1 MFEYVRDTNSAMD
14 AGDFL
19 AGNAVAALEFLRRFD
34 SIFDVLKPSAK
45 EGGLSDAEIDGLIAE
60 RTAAKK
66 ARDFARADQIRAE
79 LADQGVILEDTK
91 EGVRWKRS

>member
-1 MFEYVRDTNSAMD
+1 MD
-14 AGDFL
+14 AGEFL
-19 AGNAVAALEFLRRFD
+19 AGNAISALEFLRRFD
-34 SIFDVLKPSAK
+34 SIFDVLDPSVK

-60 RTAAKK
+60 RIAAKK
-66 ARDFARADQIRAE
+66 ARDFARADQIRAG